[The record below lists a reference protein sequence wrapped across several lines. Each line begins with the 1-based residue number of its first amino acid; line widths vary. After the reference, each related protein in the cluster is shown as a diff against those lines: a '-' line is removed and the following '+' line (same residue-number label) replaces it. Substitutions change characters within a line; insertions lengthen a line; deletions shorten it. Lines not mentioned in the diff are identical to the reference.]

1 MIGFI
6 LATLLTAFAVDPRRP
21 RQWEDDGLRWT
32 WQPRKRLLTFSWP
45 GHPPDEAG
53 LEMYVET
60 MAQMYQ
66 RYAREFASWGWDR
79 RRLPEPDDELV
90 AVLGFIEIPYE
101 ERGQGIGSHALDIAH
116 GFAASMGAR
125 AMYVLSTAHA
135 VGFYEANGFEM
146 ADAGARGFRNM
157 VLMRRRVVAE
167 APRDLTGLTTE
178 GKRRLLYAAAEE
190 LHRHDAEVV
199 EGGCGDVV
207 TVLEAFARDVGMT
220 GVEVRSGQARSKKGR
235 PMLPHAW
242 LVIDGE
248 RFDPTWEIVLG
259 QPGIRYDEDPAV
271 LDMLV
276 CDPEWYVES
285 YVPVIREALVERGVA
300 LPEKPERLGTEDPP
314 RGARFPDVDPG
325 LRDLQDTVRV
335 VDAESVRRDYGG
347 SRGDLDVYFAYVPFE
362 DVPTPQFAEIETN
375 RLERRLCRE
384 RAQAEYEAAVAD
396 AVYEKDRERAERDLE
411 EDLEQCE
418 REWSDDGGYDWSEI
432 DSGGT
437 YPPAKLFVTR
447 DGEVRILDGN
457 HRLSRWDEAGYTHA
471 PCWVLQERP

>member
-101 ERGQGIGSHALDIAH
+101 ERGQGFGSHALDVAH
-116 GFAASMGAR
+116 GFAASMGAK
-125 AMYVLSTAHA
+125 AMYVLSTASA

-157 VLMRRRVVAE
+157 ALMRRRVVPE
-167 APRDLTGLTTE
+167 APRDLGGLTTE

-190 LHRHDAEVV
+190 LRRHDAEVV

-207 TVLEAFARDVGMT
+207 TILEAFAKDVGMS
-220 GVEVRSGQARSKKGR
+220 GVEVKSGQARSRKGR

-242 LVIDGE
+242 LTIDGE
-248 RFDPTWEIVLG
+248 RFDPTWEVVLG
-259 QPGIRYDEDPAV
+259 SPGIKYEEDPAV

-276 CDPEWYVES
+276 CDPEEYVEI
-285 YVPVIREALVERGVA
+285 YVPVVREALIERGIT
-300 LPEKPERLGTEDPP
+300 LPEKPVRLGTDDPP
-314 RGARFPDVDPG
+314 RGARVPNVDPS
-325 LRDLQDTVRV
+325 LRDLQDSVRF
-335 VDAESVRRDYGG
+335 VDAGSVRRDYGG

-362 DVPTPQFAEIETN
+362 DIPSPRFAEIEAN
-375 RLERRLCRE
+375 RLERKLCRE
-384 RAQAEYEAAVAD
+384 SAEAEYEKAIAD
-396 AVYEKDRERAERDLE
+396 AEYDRDREFAERDLRE
-411 EDLEQCE
+411 ALEQCE
-418 REWSDDGGYDWSEI
+418 RDYDWSEI

-437 YPPAKLFVTR
+437 YPPAKLLVTR
-447 DGEVRILDGN
+447 EGEVRILDGN
-457 HRLSRWDEAGYTHA
+457 HRLSRWEEAGYTHA
-471 PCWVLQERP
+471 PSWVLQEKP